1 MKNLNIWRRTRS
13 SSQGFM
19 EFDYIKFESSMQH
32 TNKPRN
38 YGNICTKYNKRL
50 KLLLSRQEIKVG
62 KN

>member
-13 SSQGFM
+13 SSQGFV

-50 KLLLSRQEIKVG
+50 KLLLSR
-62 KN
+62 